1 MYGRRVVLKNEALVH
16 LTRQIQPTQKAAR
29 LICNVGQFISKDFS
43 IYRLKMRATPTDVLK
58 SYKSMLTREN
68 KSGHLK
74 KLENNEKTNP
84 DGAKFEAAIFSIL
97 QSEGIHVEIGDD
109 PKSGGT
115 DFICT
120 VKAKKFAFEATS
132 INTFR
137 MGEGTGLRNDQTG
150 VSGGFYQRYPGLYQK
165 LEGKVKQVSKTNLP
179 GIVSIGSFHN
189 ESLTIFRDV
198 MADEYLSA
206 FFIRER
212 NGNLIPN
219 ENLKAISGFILV
231 GFGYDEYR
239 IMGFLNPDPEYP
251 FDIRTLP
258 AIMFREITKKGIQEK
273 TGEGEWNN
281 VRRCSVGPSIPCHPL
296 KTVL

>member
-1 MYGRRVVLKNEALVH
+1 MSGELY
-16 LTRQIQPTQKAAR
+16 
-29 LICNVGQFISKDFS
+29 VGQFIPKDFS

-58 SYKSMLTREN
+58 SYKSMLTSEN
-68 KSGHLK
+68 KLGHLK

-84 DGAKFEAAIFSIL
+84 DGAKFEAAVFSIL
-97 QSEGIHVEIGDD
+97 QSQGILVEIGDD
-109 PKSGGT
+109 PKSGGA

-120 VKAKKFAFEATS
+120 VKGKRFAFEATS
-132 INTFR
+132 IDTFR
-137 MGEGTGLRNDQTG
+137 MGAGTGLRNDQTG
-150 VSGGFYQRYPGLYQK
+150 ISGGFYQRYPGLCQK
-165 LEGKVKQVSKTNLP
+165 LVDKVKQVSKTNLP

-189 ESLTIFRDV
+189 ESMTIFMDV
-198 MADEYLSA
+198 MADEYLSV

-219 ENLKAISGFILV
+219 ENLKAISAFILV

-251 FDIRTLP
+251 FDIRMLP
-258 AIMFREITKKGIQEK
+258 AIMFRKITKKGIQER

-281 VRRCSVGPSIPCHPL
+281 IICCSVDPSIPCHPL
-296 KTVL
+296 KIVH